1 MADAISP
8 SPHETPELNSPDL
21 HVPLTPSLPFAI
33 IALAAELTVVLPPG
47 PRSPVD
53 AVMSAVFLGATAVS
67 FSVHS
72 RHMSRRSGLIS
83 IFLYLVSTLWLLLA
97 SKDPWSIGV
106 IVLVPVVWAA
116 LNLEFWQTLV
126 VVVVS
131 TAIELTVTYVPNNL
145 SWSDRLRREGAY
157 LFIGGLIAL
166 SVHGLRN
173 RIARSIAERESR
185 STEMASVISE
195 LDEQNHATS
204 ILSNLVEMLHFCD
217 VVEEAYEVFDFAAE
231 QLFPTG
237 GSIEFVDDASGVM
250 QAQCVWGDRTTWSV
264 VSSHG
269 CLAIKSGQPYESKL
283 GSARCD
289 HLRHVQIVHTLC
301 HPLIIQG
308 GVVGLLSVT
317 VPTDSTSTPS
327 TVDPTHLR
335 QYARLLGD
343 QISIWLANFK
353 LRESLNYLA
362 IRDPLTNLFNRRF
375 MVETLE
381 REMAITTRS
390 HDQTSI
396 IQVDIDHFKSF
407 NDLYGHAVGDAVL
420 CGVAE
425 VMLGLFRESDVP
437 CRSGGEEFTLILP
450 RCSWEI
456 ANIRAI
462 ELQARVAGMT
472 VPATSHP
479 TPLTPPTLSIG
490 IATSPE
496 NGQSGEELLHG
507 ADMALYAAKS
517 SGRNRIVRAAVLQS
531 AHVTPDV
538 VDFGAMRS
546 HD

>member
-1 MADAISP
+1 M
-8 SPHETPELNSPDL
+8 
-21 HVPLTPSLPFAI
+21 
-33 IALAAELTVVLPPG
+33 AELSVILPPG

-53 AVMSAVFLGATAVS
+53 AVISAVILGAAAVS

-72 RHMSRRSGLIS
+72 RHTSRWSGLIS
-83 IFLYLVSTLWLLLA
+83 VFLYLVSTLWLLLA
-97 SKDPWSIGV
+97 TKDPWSIGV
-106 IVLVPVVWAA
+106 IVLVPVLWAA

-131 TAIELTVTYVPNNL
+131 TAAELTVTYVPTDL
-145 SWSDRLRREGAY
+145 SWSDRFRREGAY
-157 LFIGGLIAL
+157 LFVGGLIAL

-173 RIARSIAERESR
+173 RIARSLAERESR
-185 STEMASVISE
+185 SAEMASVINE

-204 ILSNLVEMLHFCD
+204 ILGNLVEMLHFCD
-217 VVEEAYEVFDFAAE
+217 VVEEAYEVFDFAAQ

-237 GSIEFVDDASGVM
+237 GSIEFADDATGVM
-250 QAQCVWGDRTTWSV
+250 QAQCVWGDRTAWSV
-264 VSSHG
+264 VSSYG

-283 GSARCD
+283 GSDRCD
-289 HLRHVQIVHTLC
+289 HLRSVHVLHTLC

-317 VPTDSTSTPS
+317 VPSDSTSTTS

-390 HDQTSI
+390 HDQTSV
-396 IQVDIDHFKSF
+396 IQVDIDHFKGF

-450 RCSWEI
+450 RCSWNI

-462 ELQARVAGMT
+462 ELQARVAAMT

-479 TPLTPPTLSIG
+479 TALTPPTLSIG

-496 NGQSGEELLHG
+496 NGQSGEELLRG
-507 ADMALYAAKS
+507 ADMALYTAKS

-531 AHVTPDV
+531 THTTPDV
-538 VDFGAMRS
+538 VDYGAMRS